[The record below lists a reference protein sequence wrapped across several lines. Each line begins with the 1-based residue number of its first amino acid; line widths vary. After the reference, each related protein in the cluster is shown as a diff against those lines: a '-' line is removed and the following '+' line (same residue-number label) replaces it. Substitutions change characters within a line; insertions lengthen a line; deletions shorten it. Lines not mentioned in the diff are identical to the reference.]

1 MLSFVFGSQEIHN
14 AAVHSIV
21 VDIDQMAV
29 VKEDLNNGSREAE
42 ELTRE
47 YGFWIHPLSRVY

>member
-29 VKEDLNNGSREAE
+29 VEENKENTAK
-42 ELTRE
+42 
-47 YGFWIHPLSRVY
+47 